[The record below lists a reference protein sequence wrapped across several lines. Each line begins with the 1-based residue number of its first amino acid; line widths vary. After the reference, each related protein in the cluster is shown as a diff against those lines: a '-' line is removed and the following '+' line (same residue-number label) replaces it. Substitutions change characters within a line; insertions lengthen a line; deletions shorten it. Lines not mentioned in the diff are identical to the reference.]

1 MLTGTIRLPPRHCA
15 KGTYGVVKSKKGPDD
30 RWAVQLAAAGGTSMS
45 LKEASL
51 SVLPRGSKL
60 ALDARQAVED
70 ATVAAEMDAMVA
82 GLNVQSAAVIDVCG
96 DGSVV
101 KTILKYG

>member
-1 MLTGTIRLPPRHCA
+1 
-15 KGTYGVVKSKKGPDD
+15 
-30 RWAVQLAAAGGTSMS
+30 MS